1 MLSPPDPGA
10 EREIGASKELDYRM
24 ENSALEI
31 AKRLT
36 ECTLA
41 GDVDGVGELYHEDA
55 VVWRNFDQRELVK
68 KQVLKVIG
76 LLAKSVEGLRY
87 EDLRLTPTATGF
99 LQQHVMRGRAAN
111 GAELEVP
118 ACLVAR
124 VEGGRIRRLDEYL
137 DSRALAPLMG

>member
-1 MLSPPDPGA
+1 
-10 EREIGASKELDYRM
+10 M
-24 ENSALEI
+24 ENAALEL
-31 AKRLT
+31 ARQLT
-36 ECTLA
+36 ERTLA
-41 GDVDGVGELYHEDA
+41 GDVDGVGELYHDDA

-87 EDLRLTPTATGF
+87 EELRLVATDSGF
-99 LQQHVMRGRAAN
+99 VQQHVMRGRAPN

-124 VEGGRIRRLDEYL
+124 VEAGRIRRLDEYL
-137 DSRALAPLMG
+137 DAVALAPLMG